1 MKRALLFILAFMLVV
16 VVASP
21 ALAIDW
27 SAQGAINI
35 LSAYYKNMDL
45 RLPIYLGG
53 PAGMNDFGFGVGP
66 ADPAWNQ
73 QNWWIQQRMQLYIT
87 ARASQ
92 DLYGT
97 IGFEVDSLRW
107 GEAEAS
113 FSPATFNAAH
123 TIGKWN
129 ADAVAITVKHMYID
143 FKVPYAPV
151 WLRAGIQPYY
161 VRPWVMLSDD
171 AAGIS
176 ARVALK
182 AGDVKIG
189 INPFWAVMSKGGWA
203 ITGGGLLAGTAVPGA
218 ATDWTT
224 ADDSNLFG
232 IDTNVATG
240 PVKAGLYFIYQNRQK
255 RYDTPL
261 GEGDSKQWWIGPY
274 FDLKMGPL
282 AATLDFV
289 FNGGYEVRQSGFI
302 TIFERSNPLLV
313 TPPLPQDF
321 SRRHQGWLFRGEVSY
336 TMNKLRIGMGGLYG
350 TGDDPTTR
358 DRDEG
363 YNVNFNGET
372 APVQRDFL
380 IVGGDWGLSVP
391 FGATTTIIG
400 FYKPWS
406 SYGQGI
412 WHVRGFAD
420 YQVNEWLKLLVNAG
434 YIGDTV
440 RHGDEFG
447 RDADDDDSIGWEI
460 DTAVQV
466 KIYRNLTLSSA
477 FGYLIGGKALS
488 MGNGVGQA
496 GPVPGG
502 FRPQDPWA
510 WVTTLSFVF

>member
-1 MKRALLFILAFMLVV
+1 MKKALQFILAFILAMVA
-16 VVASP
+16 ASP
-21 ALAIDW
+21 AMAIDW

-45 RLPIYLGG
+45 RLPVYLGG
-53 PAGMNDFGFGVGP
+53 PPGMNDFGFGAAAG
-66 ADPAWNQ
+66 DHGWNR

-92 DLYGT
+92 DLYGV
-97 IGFEVDSLRW
+97 IGFEIDSTRW
-107 GEAEAS
+107 GEADPGA
-113 FSPATFNAAH
+113 AAAH

-129 ADAVAITVKHMYID
+129 ADAIAIEVKHMYID
-143 FKVPYAPV
+143 FKVPQAPV
-151 WLRAGIQPYY
+151 WLRVGIQPYY
-161 VRPWVMLSDD
+161 IRPWVMLSDD
-171 AAGIS
+171 AAGIN

-182 AGDVKIG
+182 FGDVKIG
-189 INPFWAVMSKGGWA
+189 INPFWAAMSKGGWA
-203 ITGGGLLAGTAVPGA
+203 ITPGGPLSGTASPDA

-232 IDTNVATG
+232 VDLNAATG
-240 PVKAGLYFIYQNRQK
+240 PIKAGMYFIYQNRPQ
-255 RYDTPL
+255 RYDTTL
-261 GEGDSKQWWIGPY
+261 GEGDSKQWWLGPY
-274 FDLKMGPL
+274 FDLRMGPL

-289 FNGGYEVRQSGFI
+289 FNGGYEVWQSGSI
-302 TIFERSNPLLV
+302 TIFERGNPLLV
-313 TPPLPQDF
+313 TPVLPQGF
-321 SRRHQGWLFRGEVSY
+321 SRRHQGWLFRGEASY
-336 TMNKLRIGMGGLYG
+336 TMNKLRVGMGGLYG
-350 TGDDPTTR
+350 TGDDPTTQ
-358 DRDEG
+358 DKDEG
-363 YNVNFNGET
+363 FNVNYNGET

-412 WHVRGFAD
+412 WHIRGFAD
-420 YQVNEWLKLLVNAG
+420 YQVNSWLKLLANAG

-447 RDADDDDSIGWEI
+447 RELNGLGQPADHKSIGWEL

-466 KIYRNLTLSSA
+466 KIYQNLTLSSA
-477 FGYLIGGKALS
+477 FGYLIAGDALTMLGGAK
-488 MGNGVGQA
+488 
-496 GPVPGG
+496 
-502 FRPQDPWA
+502 PQDPWA